1 MTNLD
6 RLDDVARV
14 DVHGTRDVLAAFPQQ
29 CRQAI
34 GLAPDRPL
42 PSARPKIVVIAGMG
56 GSAASGDLIAACA
69 AHRVDVPIVVHRGY
83 GLPAVATRD
92 SLVVATSYSGD
103 TEEAVSALETAIDRR
118 VPAVAVTGEG
128 RLGRVATQH
137 GIPRIVVPGGLIPRV
152 ALGYL
157 FFPTRTVLAGVGL
170 DVVDEADVTET
181 LDELAALGRDV
192 GPDRP
197 ATTNLAKRLAL
208 AMRDRVPVIYGG
220 PDTGAVAYRWKTDI
234 EENAKI
240 FAVSGV
246 VPEMNHNAIEAWR
259 APFAGGLQMVLLRD
273 RDESPEIVR
282 RFTLLLDLVGA
293 VPGGVSE
300 AWTRGKSRLAR
311 LLALVYL
318 GQWTSYYLALLRG
331 VDPWSTPLLDELKH
345 RLRAPAP

>member
-6 RLDDVARV
+6 HPDDVARV
-14 DVHGTRDVLAAFPQQ
+14 DVHRTRDVLAAFPQQ
-29 CRQAI
+29 CRQAT

-56 GSAASGDLIAACA
+56 GSAASGDLIAACGA
-69 AHRVDVPIVVHRGY
+69 DRVDVPIVVHRGY

-92 SLVVATSYSGD
+92 GLVVVTSYSGD

-118 VPAVAVTGEG
+118 VPAIAVTGEG
-128 RLGRVATQH
+128 RLGRIAAQH

-170 DVVDEADVTET
+170 DVADEADVTET

-197 ATTNLAKRLAL
+197 TTTNPAKRLAL

-345 RLRAPAP
+345 RMRTPAS